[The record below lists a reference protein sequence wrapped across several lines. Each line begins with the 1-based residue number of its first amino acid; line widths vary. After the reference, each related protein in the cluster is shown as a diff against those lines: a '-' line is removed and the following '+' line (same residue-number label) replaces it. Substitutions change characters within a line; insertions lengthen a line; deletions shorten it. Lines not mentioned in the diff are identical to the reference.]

1 MTCSQGIPTTLYVI
15 DYMHWKRMGDYTFN
29 PDLFPDPAGMVRL
42 QAVFTLILT
51 IHLAIHAT

>member
-1 MTCSQGIPTTLYVI
+1 
-15 DYMHWKRMGDYTFN
+15 MHWKRMGDYTFN

-42 QAVFTLILT
+42 QAIFTLIFT